1 MVVSYFNADGA
12 RVRPY
17 ETDAVLIVDANTV
30 FPASVASQSLEPVA
44 RRYTKIA
51 QDGGGIELVK
61 LSPGYFQYRLRT
73 RSLRRSSGTTVEN
86 ILRTAVLE

>member
-1 MVVSYFNADGA
+1 MVVSYFDADGA

-30 FPASVASQSLEPVA
+30 FPASVASQSLKPVA
-44 RRYTKIA
+44 RGYAKIA

-61 LSPGYFQYRLRT
+61 LSLGYSPYRLRT
-73 RSLRRSSGTTVEN
+73 CSPRHSSRTTVEN
-86 ILRTAVLE
+86 ILRTAALE